1 MTTIEVG
8 LERSTTMSKKEGQQ
22 PESGADVAKENLE
35 RSAED
40 LEHLI
45 AADSPDAEA
54 TKQLQAERDEL
65 EDNYLR
71 AAAEIK
77 NMNAR
82 FKKEREQLARYDGQ
96 KVITAILP
104 SLDNLER
111 ALATEVTDPAA
122 EQLKQGVSMVASHL
136 QQALKEAGVTEI
148 QAEGSKFDPN
158 VHQAVQTITAD
169 DQHPAD
175 TVAQVLQKGYQ
186 LHDRV
191 LRPAMVVVAK

>member
-1 MTTIEVG
+1 
-8 LERSTTMSKKEGQQ
+8 MSKKEGQQ
-22 PESGADVAKENLE
+22 PESGADVADDNLQ

-45 AADSPDAEA
+45 DADSPEAEA

-77 NMNAR
+77 NMSSR

-111 ALATEVTDPAA
+111 ALATEVSDPAA
-122 EQLKQGVSMVASHL
+122 EQLKQGVSMVANHL
-136 QQALKEAGVTEI
+136 QQALKEAGVSEVEAAGAT
-148 QAEGSKFDPN
+148 FDPTI
-158 VHQAVQTITAD
+158 HQAVQTVPAD
-169 DQHPAD
+169 DEHPAD
-175 TVAQVLQKGYQ
+175 TVAQVLQKGYR
-186 LHDRV
+186 LHDRI

>member
-1 MTTIEVG
+1 
-8 LERSTTMSKKEGQQ
+8 MSKKEGQQ